1 MNNRVLKIFV
11 IFLSSFIYLSNLSA
25 TCNDKDLNDWAEK
38 VKIEFK
44 EVDYAENS
52 EPEAEYDSETEFAY
66 ILVTTPYNENVTV
79 KAKDTYSDDF
89 YDVGYDE
96 ESKSNAIGSSIH
108 FEKKNYI
115 IRFYGKGTCDGE
127 LLREINYSVPSYNLY
142 SDTEFCSQE
151 KNKDEDICQRF
162 KDTSNVTVEDFE
174 DEVKKIQESDTSTF
188 NKVIKTILKYWY
200 YAVLPF
206 AIIGV
211 IYCYKVQL
219 LKRGQ
224 KKR

>member
-1 MNNRVLKIFV
+1 MDNRVLKIFV
-11 IFLSSFIYLSNLSA
+11 IFLSSFIYLSNLNAS
-25 TCNDKDLNDWAEK
+25 CSDKDLNDWAEK

-44 EVDYAENS
+44 EVKYAENS
-52 EPEAEYDSETEFAY
+52 ESEAEFAY
-66 ILVTTPYNENVTV
+66 ILVTTPYNENVVV

-89 YDVGYDE
+89 YDVAYDD
-96 ESKSNAIGSSIH
+96 ESKSNAIGSGIH

-142 SDTEFCSQE
+142 SDTDFCNQE
-151 KNKDEDICQRF
+151 KNKNEDICQRF
-162 KDTSNVTVEDFE
+162 KDTSNVTVKDFE

-188 NKVIKTILKYWY
+188 SKVVKSILKYWY

-206 AIIGV
+206 AVVGV
-211 IYCYKVQL
+211 IYCYKVES

-224 KKR
+224 KKK